1 MSLIIEKRGRVVCI
15 QLHRPRVLNAINSEM
30 MHKLISTVRH
40 YDRRQDV
47 GCFVL
52 HGHGKAFSAGADIR
66 ELEQKSWREVSSRDM
81 FAEWDA
87 FTSIRTPKLAAVNGY
102 ALGGGCELAMMC
114 DVIYAADNAVFGQP
128 ELKLGVIPGM
138 GGTQRLTRLVGRAV
152 AMDMILSGR
161 TLNAEEALQL
171 GLAARVFPA
180 QNLLEEVQTIAQT
193 IAGFGRGACMAA
205 VEAVNRADETS
216 LQEGLLAERRSYHAL
231 WNTQDKR
238 IGMQAFLQKKK
249 PDFRGY

>member
-1 MSLIIEKRGRVVCI
+1 
-15 QLHRPRVLNAINSEM
+15 
-30 MHKLISTVRH
+30 
-40 YDRRQDV
+40 
-47 GCFVL
+47 
-52 HGHGKAFSAGADIR
+52 
-66 ELEQKSWREVSSRDM
+66 
-81 FAEWDA
+81 
-87 FTSIRTPKLAAVNGY
+87 
-102 ALGGGCELAMMC
+102 MMC